1 MWVKITSI
9 EQLASLHEGSMV
21 AIYPLQGAPS
31 DSFDESDPEQV
42 SHRLVS
48 ENYVEENMLTT
59 TALQRKDEA
68 RILTPAGMGGI
79 MFSPGGISYVD
90 IIEQGAWWM
99 QQGY

>member
-21 AIYPLQGAPS
+21 AIYPLQGAPG
-31 DSFDESDPEQV
+31 DTFDESDPEQV

-59 TALQRKDEA
+59 TALQREDEV
-68 RILTPAGMGGI
+68 RKLTTTGI
-79 MFSPGGISYVD
+79 GDIIFSPGGISYVD
-90 IIEQGAWWM
+90 IIKQGTWWIP
-99 QQGY
+99 QGH

>member
-9 EQLASLHEGSMV
+9 EQLASLHEGSMI
-21 AIYPLQGAPS
+21 AIYPLQGAPG

-48 ENYVEENMLTT
+48 ENYIEENMLST

-68 RILTPAGMGGI
+68 FTATGIGGI

-90 IIEQGAWWM
+90 IIEQGTWWM